1 MIFLL
6 QDLDGEVFN
15 GMGGIPAKLSD
26 PEYWVCPFVCDRS
39 RPVTCARSRPG
50 MCGWSRSG
58 ACARLLEFDASLFL
72 IFVLPTLK
80 YIVISV
86 MIKPKCF

>member
-6 QDLDGEVFN
+6 QDLEGEVFN
-15 GMGGIPAKLSD
+15 GIGGIPAKLSD

-39 RPVTCARSRPG
+39 RPGTGARSRPGTCARSR
-50 MCGWSRSG
+50 SG
-58 ACARLLEFDASLFL
+58 TCDRLFEFDASLFL